1 MKLASRTATIAFMG
15 LVAASYVAGETVP
28 TLAIGSPAPDF
39 HLPGIDGK
47 MHSLADYNSAK
58 ILVVVFTCDHCP
70 TAQLY
75 EGRIK
80 QLVEDYK
87 DKGVAL
93 VAIQPNDP
101 KAVRLDEMGYT
112 DVGDSLEEMK
122 IRAAYRHFNF
132 PYLYDGATQ
141 SVARAY
147 GPVSTPHVFI
157 FDAQRKLR
165 YQGRVD
171 SSMRENLARIHDAR
185 DAIDTLLAGKP
196 VANPVRPTMGC
207 SIKWSTKGGQAEEL
221 LRINAQPVKLDM
233 ASAANLS
240 TLRKN
245 TSGKVVLVDFWT
257 TWCGPCVEEFPE
269 FEKMYRMY
277 GKRAFDLVTVAAQF
291 PDERKGVFAFLE
303 RQHATSRN
311 LLFSEDDT
319 YAMMAAFDSKWN
331 GGVPYTVLLGPG
343 GVVLFSSQGATDPL
357 ELRRLILRH
366 LPDDD
371 YIGQQAYW
379 SSH

>member
-1 MKLASRTATIAFMG
+1 LRIVRVAVMG
-15 LVAASYVAGETVP
+15 LLAACFADGETVP

-39 HLPGIDGK
+39 HLPGVDDK
-47 MHSLADYNSAK
+47 LHSLGDYNSAK
-58 ILVVVFTCDHCP
+58 VLVIVFTCDHCP

-80 QLVEDYK
+80 QLAADYE
-87 DKGVAL
+87 DKGVAV

-157 FDAQRKLR
+157 FDAQRRLR
-165 YQGRVD
+165 YQGRID

-185 DAIDTLLAGKP
+185 DAIDALLADRP

-221 LRINAQPVKLDM
+221 LRINTQLVKLDM
-233 ASAANLS
+233 ASAADL
-240 TLRKN
+240 TALRKN

-277 GKRAFDLVTVAAQF
+277 GKRAFDVVTVSAQF

-311 LLFSEDDT
+311 LLFSSNDT
-319 YAMMAAFDSKWN
+319 YAMMAAFDPKWN

-343 GVVLFSSQGATDPL
+343 GAVLFSTQGAADPL

-379 SSH
+379 NSR